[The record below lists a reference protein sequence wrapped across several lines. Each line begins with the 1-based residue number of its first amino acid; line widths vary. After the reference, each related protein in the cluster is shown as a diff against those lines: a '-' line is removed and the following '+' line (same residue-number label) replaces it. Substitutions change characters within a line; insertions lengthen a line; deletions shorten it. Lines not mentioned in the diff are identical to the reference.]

1 LLSAIYSSDY
11 VNEKTIPQT
20 ISILQNYT
28 VWLWFSYLMFK
39 RWKRCQ
45 TSGWN
50 YLWELFKSFMGQ
62 VEETCLLNGL
72 IHFNKKEIATLSIC
86 LCLRWSSQMYITSNY
101 ERPWGHSIFFSKLY

>member
-1 LLSAIYSSDY
+1 
-11 VNEKTIPQT
+11 
-20 ISILQNYT
+20 
-28 VWLWFSYLMFK
+28 
-39 RWKRCQ
+39 
-45 TSGWN
+45 
-50 YLWELFKSFMGQ
+50 MGQ